1 MTLFLTRIIRKLFG
15 ERIEDVI
22 VLGSRRRVGVEG
34 VTSQGEVGSSSGLEG
49 LTSQGEVGSPAGAGV
64 PRAGWIM
71 ECPGVLVLWIAE
83 CASAGAGWIKDD
95 DVDDDDCWTD
105 DDGGKSCD
113 PDADDDDDEDGWDD
127 DVDDDGWIDGDP
139 DDDDVRTSCLHMIP

>member
-34 VTSQGEVGSSSGLEG
+34 V
-49 LTSQGEVGSPAGAGV
+49 TSQGEVGSPAGAGV

-113 PDADDDDDEDGWDD
+113 PDADDDDDEDGWND